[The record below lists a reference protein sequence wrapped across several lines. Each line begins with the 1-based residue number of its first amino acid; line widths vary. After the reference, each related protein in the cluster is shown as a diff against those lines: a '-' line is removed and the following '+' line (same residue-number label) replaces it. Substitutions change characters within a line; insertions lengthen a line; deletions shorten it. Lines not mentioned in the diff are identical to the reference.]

1 MRTVKNDGVFLM
13 KIISTVHI
21 SYQISNELISINT
34 NKYVLTY
41 TVRVTLLPMYLHIII
56 CSGVVEGIRGYT
68 VYTQN
73 AKILKCV

>member
-41 TVRVTLLPMYLHIII
+41 CACYIVTYVFTYYYMQW
-56 CSGVVEGIRGYT
+56 CSGGYT
-68 VYTQN
+68 RVYGVYP
-73 AKILKCV
+73 KR